1 MSVKMT
7 INEIKEKLKTSEYDF
22 LRNFSS
28 TEHPIVLLGFG
39 GSYAYGTNTET
50 SDIDIRGV
58 ATNSKR
64 NILCGKDF
72 DNFRNDITD
81 TTIYSL
87 EKFIKLASSCNPS
100 IIELLGLKP
109 EHYFYIN
116 DVGQLLI
123 DNKSLFLSS
132 RVATTFAGCITSQI
146 KLLHT
151 VYTRNTTKQMMHIAR
166 LYIMGEEILSTGKIN
181 TFREKEHNLLMS
193 IRNGDFI
200 DKEKEIP
207 TQEFWTLINTLQANF
222 YYAEKHT
229 ILPQHINTEKIYD
242 LLESINEKIVK
253 NN

>member
-1 MSVKMT
+1 MAFT
-7 INEIKEKLKTSEYDF
+7 GKLAKVVAVTTAIGAIS
-22 LRNFSS
+22 L
-28 TEHPIVLLGFG
+28 
-39 GSYAYGTNTET
+39 A
-50 SDIDIRGV
+50 GV
-58 ATNSKR
+58 AYTSKQGDIQGFIDGLKQKALAWQSQS
-64 NILCGKDF
+64 NKNKQAY
-72 DNFRNDITD
+72 DNLKAQYDN
-81 TTIYSL
+81 
-87 EKFIKLASSCNPS
+87 

-132 RVATTFAGCITSQI
+132 RVATTFAGYIISQT
-146 KLLHT
+146 KFLHT
-151 VYTRNTTKQMMHIAR
+151 VYTRNTTKQMMHMAR

-207 TQEFWTLINTLQANF
+207 TQEFWTLINTLQENF

-229 ILPQHINTEKIYD
+229 ILTQHIDTEKIYD